1 MHTYEIYDAKL
12 IFRDVS
18 TFRYDEELA
27 SQDQYH
33 EKLPGKSTKATKA
46 STKATKEHKFRA
58 TWK

>member
-27 SQDQYH
+27 SQDQSH
-33 EKLPGKSTKATKA
+33 EKLPGKSKA

>member
-46 STKATKEHKFRA
+46 TKEHKFRA